1 MKQSNHII
9 KTIAIFVLFLSSIAI
24 NAQNSDLLKGKWV
37 FKKALNKEV
46 DELGKKTLNSDIIN
60 KMTFEFKSN
69 DEFVAFLMGQ
79 NANGKWTLSKNSKV
93 IILNSIDGKFELSIL
108 KLTKTELILKLGLG
122 EFLMNKI

>member
-1 MKQSNHII
+1 M